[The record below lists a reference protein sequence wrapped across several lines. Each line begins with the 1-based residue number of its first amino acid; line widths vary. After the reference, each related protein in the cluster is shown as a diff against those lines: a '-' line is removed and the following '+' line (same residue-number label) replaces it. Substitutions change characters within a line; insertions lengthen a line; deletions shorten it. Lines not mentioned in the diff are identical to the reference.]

1 MPHLRLVYENKL
13 TQVAGSASH
22 PTLNDFKS
30 QTSTGTSFT
39 LTTSSISGDVAVIA
53 HLPEH
58 NGSITMT
65 ITTPYASRTE
75 STVTS
80 SSNLPAGYGGG
91 KYVAIYLTG
100 VAARTS
106 FAITFNQSVKVS
118 RFIVGN
124 YWSPKYNI
132 PYGISVGYQDLSS
145 QDRLTGGDLYTN
157 PGPRHKTLSFEL
169 EYLHESDKFNLFKI
183 IKSVGKTG
191 SIFVSAFP
199 GDTDLEREQMYS
211 IYGKFSELS
220 QIVFAQYTRYTSSV
234 SIEEF

>member
-1 MPHLRLVYENKL
+1 MPHLRLVHENKL

-30 QTSTGTSFT
+30 KTSTGTSFT

-65 ITTPYASRTE
+65 ISTPSASRTE
-75 STVTS
+75 TTVTG
-80 SSNLPAGYGGG
+80 SNAQAGYGGG
-91 KYVAIYLTG
+91 KYVAVYLTG

-106 FAITFNQSVKVS
+106 FSITFSQSVKVS

-132 PYGISVGYQDLSS
+132 PYGISVGYQDLST
-145 QDRLTGGDLYTN
+145 QDRLAGGDLYTN
-157 PGPRHKTLSFEL
+157 PGPRHKTVSFEL

-183 IKSVGKTG
+183 FKSIGKVGCV
-191 SIFVSAFP
+191 FVSAFP
-199 GDTDLEREQMYS
+199 QDPDQEKEQMYS
-211 IYGKFSELS
+211 IYGKFSDLS
-220 QIVFAQYTRYTSSV
+220 QIVFSQYTRYTSSID
-234 SIEEF
+234 IEEF